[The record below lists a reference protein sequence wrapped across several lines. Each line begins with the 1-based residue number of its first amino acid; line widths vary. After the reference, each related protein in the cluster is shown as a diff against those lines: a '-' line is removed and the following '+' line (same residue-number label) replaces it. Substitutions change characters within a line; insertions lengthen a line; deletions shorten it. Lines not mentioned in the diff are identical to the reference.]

1 MKVLAGDELFVAER
15 VRGFLE
21 LWSKSSNPFKK
32 RFLIKA
38 GNKLQPKAV
47 ADVAYFFAEGKQA
60 YLVTKKENRKYL
72 IDQTLEELERIL
84 DPAIFFR
91 INRKFIV
98 CIDSITEVRGLRS
111 RLQVKLNQPC
121 DHELAVSR
129 DRAPVFKN
137 WLDL

>member
-1 MKVLAGDELFVAER
+1 MKIPAAEELLSPE
-15 VRGFLE
+15 GFLE
-21 LWSKSSNPFKK
+21 LWSKTSTPYKR

-38 GNKLQPKAV
+38 GNKLQYRPV

-60 YLVTKKENRKYL
+60 YLVTKSENRKYL
-72 IDQTLEELERIL
+72 IDQTLEELERVL
-84 DPAIFFR
+84 DPAVFFR

-98 CIDSITEVRGLRS
+98 CVDSIVEVRSLGS

-121 DHELAVSR
+121 DYDLSVSR
-129 DRAPVFKN
+129 DRAQVFKS